1 MLYLGPVNDAEARK
15 YFAERN
21 IVFNENSKCVSCK
34 DGQDVIGLCLF
45 ELDKEK
51 ITVKY
56 IEPTED
62 ILLADGILRSSL
74 HVAAE
79 RGIMNAFYTDT
90 VSEDFLKKI
99 GFIKNA
105 EEKRLDIDKL
115 FKSCCGCDQ

>member
-62 ILLADGILRSSL
+62 IFLADGILRSSL

-90 VSEDFLKKI
+90 VSEDFLKKT

-115 FKSCCGCDQ
+115 FKSCCGCE

>member
-1 MLYLGPVNDAEARK
+1 MLYLGTVSDNEAKR
-15 YFAERN
+15 YFEERN
-21 IVFNENSKCVSCK
+21 MDFSENSKCVSCK
-34 DGQDVIGLCLF
+34 DGQEVLGFCLF

-74 HVAAE
+74 HVASE

-90 VSEDFLKKI
+90 VSEDFLKKT

-115 FKSCCGCDQ
+115 FKNCAGCE